1 MPNIKYHYCFLN
13 GERAAITEFLE
24 CADDAAAVIE
34 ADKILAGSVCRSI
47 EVWDGNRQVSI
58 LSRKDPAT

>member
-1 MPNIKYHYCFLN
+1 MAS
-13 GERAAITEFLE
+13 AAITEFLE